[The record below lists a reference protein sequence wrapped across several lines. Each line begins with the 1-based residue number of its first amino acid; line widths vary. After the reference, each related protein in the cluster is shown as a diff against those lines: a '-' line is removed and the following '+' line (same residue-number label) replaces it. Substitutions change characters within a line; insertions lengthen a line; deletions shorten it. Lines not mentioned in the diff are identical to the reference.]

1 MLYLVV
7 FGIFIYIL
15 VKTLK
20 FDDVIKNLGKEKKE
34 MVVKPIELVYKNV
47 DYRMANYL
55 NVNYEDNKLE
65 DEKSLTIKKINN
77 NENIIDYV
85 NKNNNTL
92 GIANELELETN
103 NKPKSNIRFMCA
115 PQKLVLFFLL
125 QYYQKDDY
133 ISKVNAIIN
142 PEDPENMLKMV
153 AKEFDIDPTK
163 LTKTEMENL
172 KNKLSLRNKLDR
184 IYRLNLENI
193 ETYIKEEQKERL
205 NDNKNTDIKIK
216 PYIIAIDS
224 EDTLSERLFKTI
236 ATEMNWKVSEYNEQD
251 LNSSNTNIIF
261 YKKMPFEKAII
272 EFVKSSDSVDSLFY
286 LRDERDW
293 KVKELFVNYYEINKK
308 APIIVEVN
316 RNEKTKGQLKK
327 TFIHMIDTSLY
338 YTNKSVGGDE
348 GTEDESL
355 QIRLPTLA
363 IRNLLFCNV
372 NTDNDVILLVTAL
385 CIQNLKYLQQYM
397 FPGCKNSDKQLYL
410 AKEMNDLEAN
420 ISKISLKLMN
430 DDKIIRYER
439 GQKLNKLI
447 DRLEE
452 EEKQYIKIA
461 RECEDRIPINPFPN
475 LDEIVFCFPSQKV
488 HPVSKEYFHNNGL
501 YTRNSKYKYDLDYYA
516 KKVKQYYTNLKIFNK

>member
-20 FDDVIKNLGKEKKE
+20 FDDIIKNLGKTEIE
-34 MVVKPIELVYKNV
+34 MPIKPIELVYKNI

-65 DEKSLTIKKINN
+65 DEKSLRIKKIDN
-77 NENIIDYV
+77 NENIIEYV
-85 NKNNNTL
+85 NNNINTV
-92 GIANELELETN
+92 GIINELELESN
-103 NKPKSNIRFMCA
+103 SHKKSNLRFMCA

-153 AKEFDIDPTK
+153 EKEFEIDSTK
-163 LTKTEMENL
+163 LTKVEIENL

-184 IYRLNLENI
+184 IYRLNLENF
-193 ETYIKEEQKERL
+193 ETYIKEDQRERL
-205 NDNKNTDIKIK
+205 KDNKNTGIKTK
-216 PYIIAIDS
+216 PYIIALDS

-236 ATEMNWKVSEYNEQD
+236 SIEMKWKISEYNDQV
-251 LNSSNTNIIF
+251 LNNDNTNIIF

-272 EFVKSSDSVDSLFY
+272 EFIKSSDSVDSLFY

-355 QIRLPTLA
+355 QIRLPTIA

-372 NTDNDVILLVTAL
+372 NTDNDVILLITAL

-397 FPGCKNSDKQLYL
+397 FPGCKNSDKQMYL
-410 AKEMNDLEAN
+410 AKEMNDLEA
-420 ISKISLKLMN
+420 KISELSLTLTN
-430 DDKIIRYER
+430 DDKIIQYEQ
-439 GQKLNKLI
+439 GQTLNKLI

-452 EEKQYIKIA
+452 EEKKYIKIA

-501 YTRNSKYKYDLDYYA
+501 YTRNSKYEYDLDYYA
-516 KKVKQYYTNLKIFNK
+516 KKVKQYYTNLKIFKE